1 MLTLIL
7 DLFGGW
13 RIAKYITIFSLLLME
28 LITLCWNAIKWS
40 KSPYQ
45 NKEIILTSSYV
56 RLYQQ
61 KIKRFYLLFLFNI

>member
-1 MLTLIL
+1 
-7 DLFGGW
+7 
-13 RIAKYITIFSLLLME
+13 ME